1 MTYQICLKVTAV
13 RDAYIFNA
21 LSSGARIGDYMNF
34 NESNL
39 IERGTETYLEYIQEK
54 TGKSIVAPLPLNM
67 PINNRKTQWVSQ
79 KLVHHKM
86 QIGN

>member
-1 MTYQICLKVTAV
+1 MISPNALKIALNLDEITKMYNLDLSNLSESYSAV

-39 IERGTETYLEYIQEK
+39 IEEE
-54 TGKSIVAPLPLNM
+54 
-67 PINNRKTQWVSQ
+67 Q
-79 KLVHHKM
+79 KL
-86 QIGN
+86 I